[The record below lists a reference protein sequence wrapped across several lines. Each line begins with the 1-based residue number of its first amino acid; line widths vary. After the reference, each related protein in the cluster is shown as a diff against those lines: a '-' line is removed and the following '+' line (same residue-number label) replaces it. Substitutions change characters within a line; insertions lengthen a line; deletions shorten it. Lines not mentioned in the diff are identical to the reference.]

1 MTSRSTVILVA
12 GLSLASAAIP
22 LGVSAQTAAP
32 APTAPAAAASPAA
45 PPPTSPELS
54 PEELARRFREVLDE
68 AGRRA
73 ASQGVS
79 ARVITAAFAGLEPD
93 VEVLDLSRRQP
104 EFTSALWDYLGR
116 LVSQQRITDGRQK
129 LETEKQ
135 TLADVEAT
143 LGVDRHVVLAIWGVE
158 SNFGTRTGDR
168 RIVRSLATLAA
179 GDERRSAFWRGEL
192 VAALRIVERGDI
204 AGDRLL
210 GSWAGAM
217 GHTQF
222 IPSTYLQHAMDFD
235 GDGRRDIWN
244 SVPDALGSTA
254 RYLRT
259 SGWLGDRPCLIE
271 VTLPPSFDH
280 GLAAPQVEKT
290 FAAWAAL
297 GIKPVGDG
305 TNTAW
310 ASAKRLPGSAQLRV
324 LLPAGAAGPAFLVTQ
339 NFNAVLRYNQSI
351 AYALAVCHLA
361 DRLAGGDAILA
372 AWPVDDPPLA
382 RADREEVQRL
392 LTTLGYDVGG
402 VDGLIG
408 GRTQAAVRAYQRA
421 NGLPP
426 DGYASQRL
434 LERLRRSAG
443 L

>member
-1 MTSRSTVILVA
+1 MNRWHALLVAA
-12 GLSLASAAIP
+12 GLSFVAMAPMQVAAQNQNSAAP
-22 LGVSAQTAAP
+22 PVAVPAAP
-32 APTAPAAAASPAA
+32 AAPEFSR
-45 PPPTSPELS
+45 
-54 PEELARRFREVLDE
+54 EEIVRRFRDVLDE

-79 ARVITAAFAGLEPD
+79 ARVVTAAFSGLEPD
-93 VEVLDLSRRQP
+93 LEVLDLSRRQP

-116 LVSQQRITDGRQK
+116 LVSQQRISDGRQK

-158 SNFGTRTGDR
+158 SNYGTRMGDR
-168 RIVRSLATLAA
+168 VIVRSLATLAA
-179 GDERRSAFWRGEL
+179 ADERRAAFWRGEL
-192 VAALRIVERGDI
+192 VAALRILERGDNGG
-204 AGDRLL
+204 APLL

-235 GDGRRDIWN
+235 GDGRRNIWG

-254 RYLRT
+254 RYLKT
-259 SGWLGDRPCLIE
+259 SGWLADRPCLVE
-271 VTLPPSFDH
+271 VTLPASFDH
-280 GLAAPQVEKT
+280 GLAAPGTEKT
-290 FAAWAAL
+290 FAQWAAL

-305 TNTAW
+305 TNSAW
-310 ASAKRLPGSAQLRV
+310 AAAKRLPGPAQLRA

-361 DRLAGGDAILA
+361 DRLAGGDPILA

-392 LTTLGYDVGG
+392 LTTLGYDVGA

-421 NGLPP
+421 NGLPA

>member
-1 MTSRSTVILVA
+1 MNFQRAAYAFAAAWL
-12 GLSLASAAIP
+12 GLAVPVGSMAQTP
-22 LGVSAQTAAP
+22 VSAPVPAAAP
-32 APTAPAAAASPAA
+32 ASPATA
-45 PPPTSPELS
+45 ATPELS
-54 PEELARRFREVLDE
+54 PEEIARRFREVLDE

-73 ASQGVS
+73 TSQGVS
-79 ARVITAAFAGLEPD
+79 ARTLTAALANIEPD
-93 VEVLDLSRRQP
+93 LEVLDLSRRQP

-116 LVSQQRITDGRQK
+116 LVSQQRIADGRQK
-129 LETEKQ
+129 LDSEKQ

-143 LGVDRHVVLAIWGVE
+143 LSVDRHVVLAIWGVE
-158 SNFGTRTGDR
+158 SNFGTRMGDR
-168 RIVRSLATLAA
+168 VIVRSLATLAA
-179 GDERRSAFWRGEL
+179 ADERRAAFWRGEL
-192 VAALRIVERGDI
+192 VAALRILERGDN
-204 AGDRLL
+204 GGRPLV

-235 GDGRRDIWN
+235 GDGRRDIWG

-254 RYLRT
+254 RYLKT
-259 SGWLGDRPCLIE
+259 SGWLADRPCLVE
-271 VTLPPSFDH
+271 VALPASFDY
-280 GLAAPQVEKT
+280 GLAAPGTEKT
-290 FAAWAAL
+290 FAQWAAL

-305 TNTAW
+305 TNSAW
-310 ASAKRLPGSAQLRV
+310 AAAKRLPGPAQLRV

-361 DRLAGGDAILA
+361 DRLAGGDPILA
-372 AWPVDDPPLA
+372 SWPVDDPPLA

-408 GRTQAAVRAYQRA
+408 GRTQAALRAYQRA
-421 NGLPP
+421 NGLPA